1 MTTIGVL
8 VPTAPGS
15 PPPPATRPV
24 GRAALALAEQGIT
37 VLFGDTLTRHGDA
50 VVMAGLRALPD
61 RWAPHTAPISAL
73 HDRFPSQRRAVKY
86 AEARAIMDGL
96 PMGNPPAVTLLCRD
110 KVACQHVLAGSG
122 VVMPPVVTDPADF
135 EAALRA
141 WGTGFLKPRF
151 GALGI
156 GVRRVLPGDPLPHM
170 LPGAVPGCTDP
181 AILQRAV
188 PPPTGWAGR
197 SVRALVQRL
206 PGGGWTFCPP
216 VVRQSRDDFV
226 VNAARGASVAPAADV
241 LSAKTMQH
249 IQQGCQAVC
258 ERIAAQPDG
267 AWVVELGLDLMI
279 DAEGRAVLIEV
290 NSRPRGRL
298 EALAA
303 LDIARFGA
311 AHVEACARPLT
322 YVASLTGEASRP
334 VAQ

>member
-8 VPTAPGS
+8 VPTAPGL

-37 VLFGDTLTRHGDA
+37 VLFGDTLTRHGSD

-73 HDRFPSQRRAVKY
+73 HDRFPSQRRAAKY
-86 AEARAIMDGL
+86 AEARAVMGAL
-96 PMGNPPAVTLLCRD
+96 PMGNPPSITLLCRD
-110 KVACQHVLAGSG
+110 KATCQQVLEGSG

-135 EAALRA
+135 EDALAA

-156 GVRRVLPGDPLPHM
+156 GVRRVVPGDPLPCE
-170 LPGAVPGCTDP
+170 LPGAVPGRADP

-188 PPPTGWAGR
+188 PPPVGWAGR

-226 VNAARGASVAPAADV
+226 VNAARGASVAPAVDV
-241 LSAKTMQH
+241 LSAETMAH
-249 IQQGCQAVC
+249 IRRGCQAVC

-279 DAEGRAVLIEV
+279 DAGGEAVLIEV

-298 EALAA
+298 EALAE
-303 LDIARFGA
+303 LDAERFGA
-311 AHVEACARPLT
+311 AHVAACARPLA
-322 YVASLTGEASRP
+322 YVASLA
-334 VAQ
+334 